1 MYPIT
6 ETPITAPPDQ
16 VSTGAALHRL
26 RMRSGLSLREVAAL
40 GAVTAARL
48 SRIENGHVDPRMS
61 TVMAI
66 LESLGATLG
75 DLAASAE
82 SRQATAGGDTRSI
95 EIVLRHR
102 GEIRDVVAA
111 HGASRP
117 RVFGSVARG
126 TAGPGSDV
134 DLLVDLEPGR
144 TLFDLA
150 ALRAELERLLG
161 LPVDVV
167 PSAGLADDTRSE
179 IMSESLAL

>member
-1 MYPIT
+1 
-6 ETPITAPPDQ
+6 
-16 VSTGAALHRL
+16 
-26 RMRSGLSLREVAAL
+26 
-40 GAVTAARL
+40 
-48 SRIENGHVDPRMS
+48 
-61 TVMAI
+61 MAI
-66 LESLGATLG
+66 LGSLGASLG
-75 DLAASAE
+75 DLAVSAE
-82 SRQATAGGDTRSI
+82 SRPAAAGGDTRSI

-102 GEIRDVVAA
+102 DEIRDIVAA
-111 HGASRP
+111 HGASYP
-117 RVFGSVARG
+117 RIFGSVARG

-167 PSAGLADDTRSE
+167 PSAGLADDIRLE